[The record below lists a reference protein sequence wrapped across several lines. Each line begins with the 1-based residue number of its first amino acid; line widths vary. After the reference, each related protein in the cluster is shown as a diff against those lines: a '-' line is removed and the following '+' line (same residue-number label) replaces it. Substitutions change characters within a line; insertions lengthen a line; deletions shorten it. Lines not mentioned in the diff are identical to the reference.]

1 MAMPRDPGTL
11 SLVRAR
17 LSEPASSVHLVG
29 IGGVGMAGLARLLLH
44 AGHRVSGSEKQPN
57 RLTAWLAEQGV
68 VVHAG
73 HAAAHVSAGVRLVIR
88 TPAVADDNPELLR
101 AREMA
106 VPVAFRGEALPVV
119 CEPRRLVGVSGTHG
133 KTTTSS
139 MIAGL
144 FRHAGLAPGWCIGGE
159 APGLDAVA
167 APGGSAWMVCECD
180 ESDGT
185 LVHYRPEIGLVTNIE
200 FDHMEHFSGEEEM
213 FACFQ
218 TFARRAGSLVVCA
231 DDARALPLAQGH
243 ARALTYGFAPGA
255 DVRGI
260 VLAENA
266 ASIRARVLVAG
277 REQGEL
283 HLDVGGRHNLVNAL
297 GALTAGITAGLD
309 PAALLSFFSTFRSVA
324 RRFQWL
330 VRTGPVQVVSDYAHH
345 PTEIRTVIE
354 VARRTGRRLV
364 AVFQPHRYTRTKLLG
379 PEFPPAFEGLDHLVL
394 APVYAASEPELEGG
408 RSEDLFAAIQARGGL
423 SCELARDL
431 SDAWLRLREKLR
443 PGDLLLVIGAG
454 DVDRLATEAARHH
467 AGFVNP
473 DA

>member
-1 MAMPRDPGTL
+1 MGIPSDPAAL
-11 SLVRAR
+11 PLVRAR
-17 LSEPASSVHLVG
+17 LAEPASPVHLVG

-44 AGHRVSGSEKQPN
+44 AGHRVTGSEKQPN
-57 RLTAWLAEQGV
+57 RLTAWLAELGV

-73 HAAAHVSAGVRLVIR
+73 HSAGHVPAGVRLVIR
-88 TPAVADDNPELLR
+88 TPAVADDNPELLC

-106 VPVAFRGEALPVV
+106 VPVVFRGEALPVV

-133 KTTTSS
+133 KTTTTS

-167 APGGSAWMVCECD
+167 DPGGSAWLACECD

-218 TFARRAGSLVVCA
+218 TFAGRARSLVVCA
-231 DDARALPLAQGH
+231 DDARALPLAGDH
-243 ARALTYGFAPGA
+243 PRALSYGLAAGA
-255 DVRGI
+255 DVRG
-260 VLAENA
+260 VLEAEDA
-266 ASIRARVLVAG
+266 GSIRARVTVAG
-277 REQGEL
+277 REAGDL
-283 HLDVGGRHNLVNAL
+283 CLCVGGRHNLVNAL
-297 GALTAGITAGLD
+297 GALAAGITAGLD
-309 PAALLSFFSTFRSVA
+309 PAALLSFFPAFRSVD
-324 RRFQWL
+324 RRFQWV
-330 VRTGPVQVVSDYAHH
+330 VRVGPVQVVSDYAHH
-345 PTEIRTVIE
+345 PTEIRTVID
-354 VARRTGRRLV
+354 VAHRTGRRLV

-379 PEFPPAFEGLDHLVL
+379 PQFPTAFDGLDHLVL

-423 SCELARDL
+423 SCELAHDL
-431 SDAWLRLREKLR
+431 PDAWLRLREKLR

-454 DVDRLATEAARHH
+454 DVDGLAAEAARHY
-467 AGFVNP
+467 AGRISP
-473 DA
+473 GA